1 MRTPIQFIKETYAI
15 EQDKP
20 IVALLLDHKGLLYKE
35 GATLYIAFGTNK
47 NNKQF

>member
-35 GATLYIAFGTNK
+35 GATAFGTNK